1 MKPENPTGPDGVS
14 AAVNRILVSVLPHGE
29 GLPLPVRATAGSSGF
44 DLHAAIDGETTLSPG
59 QRTVVPT
66 GIRVAIPDGF
76 EWQVRSRSGNAA
88 KLGLTVLNSPG
99 TVDSDY
105 RGEVGVVLINLGD
118 DPVTIRRGDRI
129 AQAVLC
135 EVPEAD
141 IVRVD
146 SLPETGRG
154 DGGFG
159 HSDRG

>member
-1 MKPENPTGPDGVS
+1 M
-14 AAVNRILVSVLPHGE
+14 NRILVSVLPHGE

-44 DLHAAIDGETTLSPG
+44 DLPAAIDGEITLGPG
-59 QRTVVPT
+59 ERAVVPT
-66 GIRVAIPDGF
+66 GIRVAVPEGF
-76 EWQVRSRSGNAA
+76 EWQVRPRSGNAA
-88 KLGLTVLNSPG
+88 KQGLTVLNSPG

-105 RGEVGVVLINLGD
+105 RGEVGVILINLGAC
-118 DPVTIRRGDRI
+118 PVSIRRGDRI

-135 EVPEAD
+135 EVPETE
-141 IVRVD
+141 IVRVE